1 MPEAHLANLPPP
13 PTNPQGTAPLRRP
26 GSVRRTS
33 SIDMTWPEGRLGPM
47 QMFARARD
55 LLTPADG
62 SAPRVLAQD
71 EVEATL
77 GWDRAIQKISSKP
90 SRDDIQKLIGEKGGG
105 KLRGVLEQ
113 VLPAEKH
120 NATPLYLLLDD
131 ISGASLIGGWA
142 WSRWMTDWLGRGE
155 PGDGVPPANP
165 VAVAVAE
172 QARAALAAATA
183 AAAATG
189 EASRP
194 MPRNMENI
202 CTGFQSGSSA
212 LNTDGTSSAQQSA
225 TKVGP
230 LPNPD
235 DALSWHDLP
244 VFEGVWM
251 RRARRIDVWLEDG
264 IIHIES
270 MFQDS
275 ASLPEGG
282 RAAVHEY
289 RLKGTGDLATGKLLS
304 VEADPRILPYRECPL
319 AAKNIHRMIG
329 QDLDDFRTLVLEE
342 LRRQLGCTHLNDA
355 LRALAEA
362 PALARN
368 LEVAPA

>member
-1 MPEAHLANLPPP
+1 MTEAHLANLPPP

-33 SIDMTWPEGRLGPM
+33 SIDMTWPEGRTGSMHML
-47 QMFARARD
+47 ARGRD

-62 SAPRVLAQD
+62 GAAQVLALD
-71 EVEATL
+71 EVSAIL
-77 GWDRAIQKISSKP
+77 GWDRAIQKISSSP
-90 SRDDIQKLIGEKGGG
+90 PRAEVQKLVGEKGGG
-105 KLRGVLEQ
+105 RLRGVLEH
-113 VLPAEKH
+113 VLPREKAE
-120 NATPLYLLLDD
+120 ATPLYLLLDD

-142 WSRWMTDWLGRGE
+142 WSRWMTDWMRPGQASE
-155 PGDGVPPANP
+155 PEPISPA
-165 VAVAVAE
+165 AQAVAE
-172 QARAALAAATA
+172 QARAALAAAA
-183 AAAATG
+183 ASADAPG
-189 EASRP
+189 P
-194 MPRNMENI
+194 QVRNMENI

-212 LNTDGTSSAQQSA
+212 LNRDGSSSPQQSA

-230 LPNPD
+230 LPNPND
-235 DALSWHDLP
+235 PLSWHDLP
-244 VFEGVWM
+244 EFEGVWM
-251 RRARRIDVWLEDG
+251 RRARRIDVWLEAG

-289 RLKGTGDLATGKLLS
+289 RLGGTADLASGKLTS
-304 VEADPRILPYRECPL
+304 VAADPRILPYRECPL
-319 AAKNIHRMIG
+319 APRNIDRMIG
-329 QDLDDFRTLVLEE
+329 RDLRDFRTLVLEE

-368 LEVAPA
+368 LEVEPA